1 MPVVC
6 TQQFVY
12 DQSMN
17 VNSDHDLAVSQI
29 AGAIGEPARARIL
42 YSLLDGHARTSTELA
57 IVAEVAPSTASV
69 HLNRLRDAHL
79 VKMAAQ
85 GKHRYYSLA
94 GENVANA
101 LEGLSVLAGLSPNKF
116 IPNTPMKLRAART
129 CYDHIAGR
137 LGVLLHN
144 YFKAAGWISAASTDT
159 ERAYDVTPKGTKQFA
174 LLGIDVSETR
184 SLRRKF
190 AYPCVDWSERRPHI
204 GGAFGAAL
212 LKAMLRLKWIAQD
225 LDSRCLQITGRG
237 RREMMARFGI
247 RLEDTGAPHN

>member
-1 MPVVC
+1 
-6 TQQFVY
+6 
-12 DQSMN
+12 MN
-17 VNSDHDLAVSQI
+17 VDLDHDIAVSQI

-57 IVAEVAPSTASV
+57 TIAEVTPSTASI
-69 HLNRLRDAHL
+69 HLNRLREAHL

-94 GENVANA
+94 GEDVASA
-101 LEGLSVLAGLSPNKF
+101 LEGLSVLAGVSPNKF
-116 IPNTPMKLRAART
+116 VPNTPLRLRTART

-144 YFKAAGWISAASTDT
+144 HFNTVGWIAPDSANPGT
-159 ERAYDVTPKGTKQFA
+159 AYSVTLKGSKHFA
-174 LLGIDVSETR
+174 ALGIDVSETR

-190 AYPCVDWSERRPHI
+190 AYPCVDWSERQPHI

-212 LKAMLRLKWIAQD
+212 LTALLKLNWISQD
-225 LDSRCLQITGRG
+225 LDSRSLQITRRG
-237 RREMMARFGI
+237 RREMISRFGI
-247 RLEDTGAPHN
+247 RFDEPDSR